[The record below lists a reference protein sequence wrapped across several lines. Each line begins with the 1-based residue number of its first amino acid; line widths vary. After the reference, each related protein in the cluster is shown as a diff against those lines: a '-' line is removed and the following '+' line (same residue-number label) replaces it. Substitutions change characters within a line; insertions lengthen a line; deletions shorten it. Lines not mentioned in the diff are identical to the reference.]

1 MLSTRAWPLAVA
13 ASFAACRSGSSLVPA
28 HGADAPAAAPRA
40 SVWSLPPVGLP
51 IAPFHFRL
59 LDGTPLTR
67 DSLLGHPTLL
77 ALWSDD
83 CPSCP
88 ALLAAIDTIQALARA
103 RTAVLYLVSLDTV
116 ASEASRNLTAVSA
129 RVRIALADG
138 WRDVFIDPWV
148 TTQHPHQES
157 RVVVPAII
165 ALSADGSVAF
175 TIPFFDHPRMLESVE
190 VALTMAQRERRH

>member
-1 MLSTRAWPLAVA
+1 MPEPFTGQEPLTLAPGA
-13 ASFAACRSGSSLVPA
+13 EFA
-28 HGADAPAAAPRA
+28 GATAPRA
-40 SVWSLPPVGLP
+40 SAACPRWAFQSRPSVSPAGRH
-51 IAPFHFRL
+51 AP
-59 LDGTPLTR
+59 TR
-67 DSLLGHPTLL
+67 ASLLGHPTLL

-129 RVRIALADG
+129 GVRIALADG

-148 TTQHPHQES
+148 SAQHPDQES
-157 RVVVPAII
+157 RTVVPAII
-165 ALSADGSVAF
+165 ALSADGSVAL

-190 VALTMAQRERRH
+190 VALTIAQRERRH